1 MTAAP
6 ITVDVWSD
14 IACPWCFIGKR
25 KLEAGITA
33 FAGQPGTPAIEVE
46 FHSYELAPDTPV
58 DFQGDEVAFL
68 CQHKGMNEAQVH
80 QMLAQVAGIAGDVGL
95 HYDFTALQHANTVRA
110 HELVHYAKA
119 HGLQLEAKERL
130 FAAYFEE
137 GRNVG
142 RISDLA
148 DLAAEIGLDRAD
160 VLRSLTEN
168 EHLPAVRAD
177 QRQAQEY
184 GIQGVPFY
192 VIDGKYGISGAQD
205 PAVFVDVF
213 DRVAAE
219 RAEAVA

>member
-1 MTAAP
+1 MNPAP

-25 KLEAGITA
+25 KLEAGIAA
-33 FAGQPGTPAIEVE
+33 FADQPGTPAVEIE

-58 DFQGDEVAFL
+58 DFQGDEVSFL
-68 CQHKGMNEAQVH
+68 CEHKGMNETQVH
-80 QMLAQVAGIAGDVGL
+80 QMLKQVAGIAGGVGL
-95 HYDFTALQHANTVRA
+95 HYDFEALQHANTVRA

-119 HGLQLEAKERL
+119 QGRHLEAKERL
-130 FAAYFEE
+130 FTAYFEE

-192 VIDGKYGISGAQD
+192 VIDGTYGISGAQD

-213 DRVAAE
+213 TRVTAE
-219 RAEAVA
+219 RDEAVA

>member
-1 MTAAP
+1 MPATP

-25 KLEAGITA
+25 KLEAGIAA
-33 FAGQPGTPAIEVE
+33 FAARPGTPAVTVE

-58 DFQGDEVAFL
+58 DFQGDEVSFL
-68 CQHKGMNEAQVH
+68 CEHKGMNETQVRH
-80 QMLAQVAGIAGDVGL
+80 MLTQVAGIAESVGL
-95 HYDFTALQHANTVRA
+95 RYDFAALQHANTVRA

-142 RISDLA
+142 RIDDLA

-160 VLRSLTEN
+160 ALRSLTEN

-192 VIDGKYGISGAQD
+192 VIDGRYGISGAQD
-205 PAVFVDVF
+205 AAVFLDVF
-213 DRVAAE
+213 DRVTAE

>member
-1 MTAAP
+1 MNPAP

-25 KLEAGITA
+25 KLEAGIAA
-33 FAGQPGTPAIEVE
+33 FADQPGTPAVEIE

-58 DFQGDEVAFL
+58 DFQGDEVSFL
-68 CQHKGMNEAQVH
+68 CEHKGMNETQVH
-80 QMLAQVAGIAGDVGL
+80 QMLKQVAGIAGGVGL
-95 HYDFTALQHANTVRA
+95 HYDFEALQHANTVRA

-119 HGLQLEAKERL
+119 QGRHLEAKERL
-130 FAAYFEE
+130 FTAYFEE

-142 RISDLA
+142 RIDDLA

-160 VLRSLTEN
+160 VIRSLTEN
-168 EHLPAVRAD
+168 EFLAAVRDD

-192 VIDGKYGISGAQD
+192 VIDGTYGISGAQD

-213 DRVAAE
+213 TRVTAE
-219 RAEAVA
+219 RDEAVA